1 MAVAFRDAYEEM
13 DEKYEGQTYLMSANT
28 LLTWPT
34 DIDAS
39 RLNMNTS
46 ETRQSLTLLNPDV
59 PRLSTGWEN
68 VLGRLNKNRTP
79 YKQLDGH
86 WVVKDIIRKFAKG
99 EIFTVVLY
107 NPDTDTWDMIEKPI
121 AENLIEKF
129 GYVYNTQ
136 RMEEMKI
143 GDDLYDE
150 IIYKSTAYD
159 DHMNYMYGKNA
170 KVYYTTSTST
180 IEDAIRIRQGWAES
194 VESVEID
201 SVGTNLNKNHVPLNI
216 YGDNHHYQVCPEFG
230 EPIKNSMV
238 FAYRTINNDHLLSD
252 FQTDNLRK
260 IYSTD
265 SDFYIS
271 EAKVSYV
278 YDIDIYYNGDE
289 PFPDNVFYHQ
299 LKGYYDEICAYADK
313 MNEWATRIK
322 ESGSNYTQN
331 IPMFRDKY
339 MYWNDPSRPWCG
351 KEKNKP
357 VGYMYIEFKTKSI
370 LGLVPG
376 SKLAGRYGKT
386 PIIAVYKITITAEK
400 YYNV

>member
-1 MAVAFRDAYEEM
+1 
-13 DEKYEGQTYLMSANT
+13 
-28 LLTWPT
+28 
-34 DIDAS
+34 
-39 RLNMNTS
+39 MNTS
-46 ETRQSLTLLNPDV
+46 ETRQSLCLLNPDV
-59 PRLSTGWEN
+59 PRISTGWEN
-68 VLGRLNKNRTP
+68 VLGELNKNRTP

-86 WVVKDIIRKFAKG
+86 WIVKDIIRKFEKG
-99 EIFTVVLY
+99 SIFTVVLY

-129 GYVYNTQ
+129 GYVYNTD
-136 RMEEMKI
+136 RMDELKD
-143 GDDLYDE
+143 GDELYDE

-159 DHMNYMYGKNA
+159 DHMNYRYGKNA

-180 IEDAIRIRQGWAES
+180 IEDAIRIRKGWADS
-194 VESVEID
+194 VESVEVD
-201 SVGTNLNKNHVPLNI
+201 CVETNLNTNHVPLNI
-216 YGDNHHYQVCPEFG
+216 YGDNKHYKVLPEFG

-252 FQTDNLRK
+252 FQNSNLRK
-260 IYSTD
+260 VFATD

-271 EAKVSYV
+271 EAKESYI

-299 LKGYYDEICAYADK
+299 LKGYYDEICEYAQRMSD
-313 MNEWATRIK
+313 WATKIK
-322 ESGSNYTQN
+322 HSGSKYTQN
-331 IPMFRDKY
+331 IPHYKDKY
-339 MYWNDPSRPWCG
+339 QYWNDPNHKWCG

-357 VGYMYIEFKTKSI
+357 VGWMYVEFKTKSI

-386 PIIAVYKITITAEK
+386 PIIAVYKSLYFLKSA
-400 YYNV
+400 

>member
-143 GDDLYDE
+143 GL
-150 IIYKSTAYD
+150 I
-159 DHMNYMYGKNA
+159 
-170 KVYYTTSTST
+170 
-180 IEDAIRIRQGWAES
+180 
-194 VESVEID
+194 
-201 SVGTNLNKNHVPLNI
+201 
-216 YGDNHHYQVCPEFG
+216 F
-230 EPIKNSMV
+230 
-238 FAYRTINNDHLLSD
+238 
-252 FQTDNLRK
+252 
-260 IYSTD
+260 
-265 SDFYIS
+265 
-271 EAKVSYV
+271 
-278 YDIDIYYNGDE
+278 
-289 PFPDNVFYHQ
+289 
-299 LKGYYDEICAYADK
+299 
-313 MNEWATRIK
+313 
-322 ESGSNYTQN
+322 
-331 IPMFRDKY
+331 
-339 MYWNDPSRPWCG
+339 
-351 KEKNKP
+351 
-357 VGYMYIEFKTKSI
+357 VGYLYCYS
-370 LGLVPG
+370 
-376 SKLAGRYGKT
+376 
-386 PIIAVYKITITAEK
+386 
-400 YYNV
+400 